1 MRRMDGGTETQTE
14 IIGAD
19 GSKNHPP
26 TTATVA
32 PSYPDEILE
41 FARTESDPEVI
52 KKKLFGITG
61 KQATLQDVAQIKAL
75 VASQQREV
83 SLASFSGDISD
94 YHKRAIVEQH
104 EICSYL
110 RGRVLAGD
118 DEALKFLDKNMG
130 VLERMVN
137 QKAETQNNTQV
148 NIDVGA
154 IMEKING

>member
-1 MRRMDGGTETQTE
+1 MEDTETQIE
-14 IIGAD
+14 LHGDAD
-19 GSKNHPP
+19 CEHKPSDK
-26 TTATVA
+26 ADSV
-32 PSYPDEILE
+32 PSYPDEIIE
-41 FARTESDPEVI
+41 FARSESDPEVI

-75 VASQQREV
+75 VAGQQRDM

-154 IMEKING
+154 IMEKINGS

>member
-1 MRRMDGGTETQTE
+1 MEDTETQIE
-14 IIGAD
+14 LHGDAD
-19 GSKNHPP
+19 CEHKSSDK
-26 TTATVA
+26 ADSV
-32 PSYPDEILE
+32 PSYPDEIIE
-41 FARTESDPEVI
+41 FARSESDPEVI

-75 VASQQREV
+75 VAGQQRDM

-154 IMEKING
+154 IMEKINGS

>member
-1 MRRMDGGTETQTE
+1 MEDTETQIELHGGTESEQISSE
-14 IIGAD
+14 MGH
-19 GSKNHPP
+19 G
-26 TTATVA
+26 A
-32 PSYPDEILE
+32 PSYPDEIIE
-41 FARTESDPEVI
+41 FARSESDPEVI

-75 VASQQREV
+75 VAGQQRDM

-154 IMEKING
+154 IMEKINGS